1 MSFTREDLILEALD
15 ILGVLSTG
23 QPAEVEDIN
32 RVGARV
38 ESTMAKLSGLEIVTV
53 GDVEAIPD
61 EWFDDLAAILAHCV
75 MNKFGLTVDDQ
86 MRLEKNGL
94 GSPPGTGSAAL
105 SLKQQTRGKPT
116 GEVEK
121 TEFF

>member
-1 MSFTREDLILEALD
+1 MSRTRAELVLEALD

-32 RVGARV
+32 TVDHRVD
-38 ESTMAKLSGLEIVTV
+38 TTLAKLTGLEIVTV
-53 GDVEAIPD
+53 GDVAAIPD

-116 GEVEK
+116 GEIAKAEY
-121 TEFF
+121 F